1 MKLLRNMLS
10 VLAVSATAALL
21 GVGCMSSGAPVN
33 GDATEV
39 GAPVVLVEEA
49 LSRRSAFSPASGG
62 TRHGGGGRGCA
73 VLQDG
78 AYCGGHG
85 VCGARNTLYRCLGG
99 HRSVIEVCPN
109 RCVWMPS
116 GTPDRCI

>member
-21 GVGCMSSGAPVN
+21 GVGCMSSGAPMN
-33 GDATEV
+33 GDATV
-39 GAPVVLVEEA
+39 GSVEET
-49 LSRRSAFSPASGG
+49 RIRPSAFTPEGGGDSGG
-62 TRHGGGGRGCA
+62 ICPRGGGGRDCA